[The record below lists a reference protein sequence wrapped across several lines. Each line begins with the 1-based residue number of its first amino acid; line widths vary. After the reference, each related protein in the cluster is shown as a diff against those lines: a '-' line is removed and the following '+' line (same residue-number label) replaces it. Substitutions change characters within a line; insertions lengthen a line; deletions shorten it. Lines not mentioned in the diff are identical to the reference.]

1 MSSLDRWRTTG
12 TPGHLSR
19 RTPSNPKYDGVTSR
33 LNTGMTVA
41 KLNKRYAGTGGPNA
55 HRRPTNQYFAKLK
68 PTTLAKLVEPK
79 MEAEESIYKV
89 EKDDAVSTVTTM
101 VDAMQMS
108 DDAIK
113 NAEVMILDCRP
124 FEDYHACR
132 VHGAY
137 HYDIA
142 QLGKAT
148 NQFPRELY
156 FFKAPIESNK
166 MIVIYDSGRDVEAT
180 QRLGNAFVEKVRAPP
195 PPSRNLRAS
204 PLSPRPISLVTPGGA
219 RGSHTSRAAVATTAR
234 RTRAHRPQS
243 RGSHTPLRPLPLPA
257 APAPTA
263 RAPAAGHRQHLRRP
277 RRLPRHRDARAAH
290 PGGRRAAA
298 VRHPRRRGPP
308 PRQRAP
314 GLVAPDARRVG
325 HRQLPTPALVGG
337 RLLDGH
343 AGHRLL
349 PVLER
354 HRRLAHTAHGD
365 RRAQALEVTA
375 GHKVKSKDRER
386 ALHS

>member
-195 PPSRNLRAS
+195 PPSRNLRLPAHA
-204 PLSPRPISLVTPGGA
+204 TA
-219 RGSHTSRAAVATTAR
+219 MSRAAALAPFAPARSAHRPSLSRYPRGCARQPHTPRRPLPAAR
-234 RTRAHRPQS
+234 RARARAHRPPS
-243 RGSHTPLRPLPLPA
+243 RRRASTTPTSSTA
-257 APAPTA
+257 ASTASRRACRTSWRATCRRRTASPAPRSSASAA
-263 RAPAAGHRQHLRRP
+263 RARARRARRSACWPPATPHAGP
-277 RRLPRHRDARAAH
+277 R
-290 PGGRRAAA
+290 RRAAA
-298 VRHPRRRGPP
+298 
-308 PRQRAP
+308 
-314 GLVAPDARRVG
+314 
-325 HRQLPTPALVGG
+325 
-337 RLLDGH
+337 
-343 AGHRLL
+343 
-349 PVLER
+349 
-354 HRRLAHTAHGD
+354 
-365 RRAQALEVTA
+365 RRARGTPTSPGSRTPSAPRAHSSRRSASSSPGSDGGPQSEIERP
-375 GHKVKSKDRER
+375 RESL
-386 ALHS
+386 A

>member
-180 QRLGNAFVEKVRAPP
+180 QRLGNAFVEKVRA
-195 PPSRNLRAS
+195 
-204 PLSPRPISLVTPGGA
+204 
-219 RGSHTSRAAVATTAR
+219 AA
-234 RTRAHRPQS
+234 
-243 RGSHTPLRPLPLPA
+243 A
-257 APAPTA
+257 ALA
-263 RAPAAGHRQHLRRP
+263 QFV
-277 RRLPRHRDARAAH
+277 LPRS
-290 PGGRRAAA
+290 
-298 VRHPRRRGPP
+298 
-308 PRQRAP
+308 
-314 GLVAPDARRVG
+314 
-325 HRQLPTPALVGG
+325 
-337 RLLDGH
+337 
-343 AGHRLL
+343 
-349 PVLER
+349 
-354 HRRLAHTAHGD
+354 AHTAHLSRYPRGCARQPHTPRRPLPPPPAAPVPTARNPAAATRRSARCHCPPRPRPPPALPPQGIDNTYVVHGGFHGIATRVPHILAGD
-365 RRAQALEVTA
+365 VPPPYGIPGAEVLRLGSARPGSSRPTLGVLATGNSPRRPSSAGGCSTGTRDTDFSRFSNAIGASRTQLTA
-375 GHKVKSKDRER
+375 IGELKPWK
-386 ALHS
+386 

>member
-180 QRLGNAFVEKVRAPP
+180 QRLGNAFVEKGIDNTYVVHGGFHGIATRVPHILAGDVPP
-195 PPSRNLRAS
+195 PYGIPGAEVLRLGSARPGSSRPTLGVLATGN
-204 PLSPRPISLVTPGGA
+204 SPRRPSSAGGCSTGT
-219 RGSHTSRAAVATTAR
+219 RDTDFSRFSNAIGASRTQLTAIGELK
-234 RTRAHRPQS
+234 PW
-243 RGSHTPLRPLPLPA
+243 
-257 APAPTA
+257 
-263 RAPAAGHRQHLRRP
+263 
-277 RRLPRHRDARAAH
+277 
-290 PGGRRAAA
+290 
-298 VRHPRRRGPP
+298 
-308 PRQRAP
+308 
-314 GLVAPDARRVG
+314 
-325 HRQLPTPALVGG
+325 
-337 RLLDGH
+337 
-343 AGHRLL
+343 
-349 PVLER
+349 
-354 HRRLAHTAHGD
+354 
-365 RRAQALEVTA
+365 
-375 GHKVKSKDRER
+375 K
-386 ALHS
+386 

>member
-195 PPSRNLRAS
+195 PPSRNLRLPAQ
-204 PLSPRPISLVTPGGA
+204 PTAHLSLVTPGCA
-219 RGSHTSRAAVATTAR
+219 QQPHAAPPVATTA
-234 RTRAHRPQS
+234 A
-243 RGSHTPLRPLPLPA
+243 A
-257 APAPTA
+257 APARAHHPQSAAATRSA
-263 RAPAAGHRQHLRRP
+263 RCHCAPRRQPPAPPAAGHRQHLRRP

-290 PGGRRAAA
+290 PGGRAAA

>member
-89 EKDDAVSTVTTM
+89 EKDDVSTVTTM

-180 QRLGNAFVEKVRAPP
+180 QRLGNAFVEKGARRRRPRAIC
-195 PPSRNLRAS
+195 AC
-204 PLSPRPISLVTPGGA
+204 PLSPPPISLVTPGGA
-219 RGSHTSRAAVATTAR
+219 RAAATQA
-234 RTRAHRPQS
+234 AP
-243 RGSHTPLRPLPLPA
+243 PLPPPPA
-257 APAPTA
+257 APVPTARNPAAATRRSARCHCPPRPRPTA

-298 VRHPRRRGPP
+298 VRHPGRRGPP

-314 GLVAPDARRVG
+314 GSSRPTLGVLATGNSPRRPSSAG
-325 HRQLPTPALVGG
+325 GCSTGTRDTDFSRFSNAIGASRTQL
-337 RLLDGH
+337 
-343 AGHRLL
+343 
-349 PVLER
+349 
-354 HRRLAHTAHGD
+354 TAIGE
-365 RRAQALEVTA
+365 L
-375 GHKVKSKDRER
+375 KPWK
-386 ALHS
+386 

>member
-180 QRLGNAFVEKVRAPP
+180 QRLGNAFVEKVRAAAAALAQFAPARSAHGPSLSLPQGVRAAATQAAPPLPP
-195 PPSRNLRAS
+195 PP
-204 PLSPRPISLVTPGGA
+204 
-219 RGSHTSRAAVATTAR
+219 
-234 RTRAHRPQS
+234 
-243 RGSHTPLRPLPLPA
+243 A
-257 APAPTA
+257 APVPTA
-263 RAPAAGHRQHLRRP
+263 RNPAAATRRSARCHCPPRPRPPPALPPQGIDNTYVVHGGFHGIATRVPHILAGDVPPPYGIPGAEVLRLGSARPGSSRPTLGVLATGNSPRRP
-277 RRLPRHRDARAAH
+277 SSAGGCSTGTRDTDFSRFSNAIGASRT
-290 PGGRRAAA
+290 
-298 VRHPRRRGPP
+298 
-308 PRQRAP
+308 
-314 GLVAPDARRVG
+314 
-325 HRQLPTPALVGG
+325 QL
-337 RLLDGH
+337 
-343 AGHRLL
+343 
-349 PVLER
+349 
-354 HRRLAHTAHGD
+354 TAIGE
-365 RRAQALEVTA
+365 L
-375 GHKVKSKDRER
+375 KPWK
-386 ALHS
+386 

>member
-195 PPSRNLRAS
+195 PPSRNLRLPAQ
-204 PLSPRPISLVTPGGA
+204 PTAHLSRYPRGCA
-219 RGSHTSRAAVATTAR
+219 RQ
-234 RTRAHRPQS
+234 P
-243 RGSHTPLRPLPLPA
+243 HTPRRPLPPPPA
-257 APAPTA
+257 APVPTA

>member
-180 QRLGNAFVEKVRAPP
+180 QRLGNAFVEKVRA
-195 PPSRNLRAS
+195 
-204 PLSPRPISLVTPGGA
+204 
-219 RGSHTSRAAVATTAR
+219 AAAAL
-234 RTRAHRPQS
+234 AQF
-243 RGSHTPLRPLPLPA
+243 
-257 APAPTA
+257 APARSA
-263 RAPAAGHRQHLRRP
+263 RHPCLS
-277 RRLPRHRDARAAH
+277 LPQ
-290 PGGRRAAA
+290 GVRAAA
-298 VRHPRRRGPP
+298 TRRSARCHRPPRPRPCPPPALPPQGIDNTYVVHGGFYGIATRVPHILAGDVPPPYGIPGAEVLRLGSARPGSSRPTLGVLATGNSPRRPSSAGGCSTGTRDTDFSRFSNAIGAS
-308 PRQRAP
+308 RT
-314 GLVAPDARRVG
+314 
-325 HRQLPTPALVGG
+325 QL
-337 RLLDGH
+337 
-343 AGHRLL
+343 
-349 PVLER
+349 
-354 HRRLAHTAHGD
+354 TAIGE
-365 RRAQALEVTA
+365 L
-375 GHKVKSKDRER
+375 KPWK
-386 ALHS
+386 

>member
-137 HYDIA
+137 HYDIT

-195 PPSRNLRAS
+195 PPARNLCYHA
-204 PLSPRPISLVTPGGA
+204 
-219 RGSHTSRAAVATTAR
+219 
-234 RTRAHRPQS
+234 Q
-243 RGSHTPLRPLPLPA
+243 
-257 APAPTA
+257 PTA
-263 RAPAAGHRQHLRRP
+263 HLSRYPRGCARQPHT
-277 RRLPRHRDARAAH
+277 
-290 PGGRRAAA
+290 
-298 VRHPRRRGPP
+298 PRRRSHHSPP
-308 PRQRAP
+308 T
-314 GLVAPDARRVG
+314 RR
-325 HRQLPTPALVGG
+325 P
-337 RLLDGH
+337 
-343 AGHRLL
+343 
-349 PVLER
+349 
-354 HRRLAHTAHGD
+354 
-365 RRAQALEVTA
+365 
-375 GHKVKSKDRER
+375 
-386 ALHS
+386 

>member
-180 QRLGNAFVEKVRAPP
+180 QRLGNAFVEKVRADAATIAQFAPAR
-195 PPSRNLRAS
+195 SAH
-204 PLSPRPISLVTPGGA
+204 RPSLVTPGGA
-219 RGSHTSRAAVATTAR
+219 RGSHTRRAGR
-234 RTRAHRPQS
+234 CHRP
-243 RGSHTPLRPLPLPA
+243 PRPCPP
-257 APAPTA
+257 PAP
-263 RAPAAGHRQHLRRP
+263 PAAGHRQHLRRP

>member
-180 QRLGNAFVEKVRAPP
+180 QRLGNAFVEKVRAAAAALAQFAPARSAHG
-195 PPSRNLRAS
+195 PS
-204 PLSPRPISLVTPGGA
+204 LSLPQGV
-219 RGSHTSRAAVATTAR
+219 RAAATQAAPPVATTAR

-325 HRQLPTPALVGG
+325 HRQLPRRPSSAGG
-337 RLLDGH
+337 CSTGTRDTDFSRFSNAIGASRTQL
-343 AGHRLL
+343 
-349 PVLER
+349 
-354 HRRLAHTAHGD
+354 TAIGE
-365 RRAQALEVTA
+365 L
-375 GHKVKSKDRER
+375 KPWK
-386 ALHS
+386 

>member
-1 MSSLDRWRTTG
+1 
-12 TPGHLSR
+12 
-19 RTPSNPKYDGVTSR
+19 
-33 LNTGMTVA
+33 
-41 KLNKRYAGTGGPNA
+41 
-55 HRRPTNQYFAKLK
+55 
-68 PTTLAKLVEPK
+68 

-195 PPSRNLRAS
+195 PRLRHLRLRAQ
-204 PLSPRPISLVTPGGA
+204 PTAHLSLPQGV
-219 RGSHTSRAAVATTAR
+219 RAAATHAAPPVATTAPR
-234 RTRAHRPQS
+234 PRPCPPPAIPRQPHAAPPVATARRAHPNRPHHPPQGIDNTYVVHGGFHGIAT
-243 RGSHTPLRPLPLPA
+243 RVPHILAGDVPPL
-257 APAPTA
+257 
-263 RAPAAGHRQHLRRP
+263 
-277 RRLPRHRDARAAH
+277 
-290 PGGRRAAA
+290 
-298 VRHPRRRGPP
+298 RHPRRRGPP

>member
-195 PPSRNLRAS
+195 PRLRNLRLPAQ
-204 PLSPRPISLVTPGGA
+204 PTAHLSRYPRGCA
-219 RGSHTSRAAVATTAR
+219 RQPHAAPPVATTAR
-234 RTRAHRPQS
+234 RARAHRPHHPPQGIDNTYVVHGGFHGIATRVPHILAGDVPPPYGIPGAEVLRLGSARPGSS
-243 RGSHTPLRPLPLPA
+243 R
-257 APAPTA
+257 PTLGVLA
-263 RAPAAGHRQHLRRP
+263 TGNSPRRP
-277 RRLPRHRDARAAH
+277 SSAGGCSTGTRDTDFSRFSNAIGASRT
-290 PGGRRAAA
+290 
-298 VRHPRRRGPP
+298 
-308 PRQRAP
+308 
-314 GLVAPDARRVG
+314 
-325 HRQLPTPALVGG
+325 QL
-337 RLLDGH
+337 
-343 AGHRLL
+343 
-349 PVLER
+349 
-354 HRRLAHTAHGD
+354 TAIGE
-365 RRAQALEVTA
+365 L
-375 GHKVKSKDRER
+375 KPWK
-386 ALHS
+386 

>member
-180 QRLGNAFVEKVRAPP
+180 QRLGNAFVEKVRADAATIAQFAPARSAHR
-195 PPSRNLRAS
+195 PS
-204 PLSPRPISLVTPGGA
+204 LSLPQGV
-219 RGSHTSRAAVATTAR
+219 RAAATQAAPPVPTAR
-234 RTRAHRPQS
+234 RARARAHRPPS
-243 RGSHTPLRPLPLPA
+243 RRRASTTPTSSTA
-257 APAPTA
+257 ASTASRRACRTSWRATCRRRTASPAPRSSASAA
-263 RAPAAGHRQHLRRP
+263 RARARRARRSACWPPATPHAGP
-277 RRLPRHRDARAAH
+277 R
-290 PGGRRAAA
+290 RRAAA
-298 VRHPRRRGPP
+298 ARARGTPTSPGSRTPSAPRAHSSRRSASSSPGSDGGPQSEIER
-308 PRQRAP
+308 PR
-314 GLVAPDARRVG
+314 
-325 HRQLPTPALVGG
+325 
-337 RLLDGH
+337 
-343 AGHRLL
+343 
-349 PVLER
+349 ES
-354 HRRLAHTAHGD
+354 LA
-365 RRAQALEVTA
+365 
-375 GHKVKSKDRER
+375 
-386 ALHS
+386 

>member
-79 MEAEESIYKV
+79 MEAEEPIYKV

-195 PPSRNLRAS
+195 PPSRNLRLPAQ
-204 PLSPRPISLVTPGGA
+204 PTANLSLPQGV
-219 RGSHTSRAAVATTAR
+219 RAAATHAAPPVATTAR
-234 RTRAHRPQS
+234 RARAHRPQS
-243 RGSHTPLRPLPLPA
+243 RGSHTPLRPLPLRA
-257 APAPTA
+257 APIPTA
-263 RAPAAGHRQHLRRP
+263 RPPAAGHRQHLRRP

>member
-180 QRLGNAFVEKVRAPP
+180 QRLGNAFVEKVRAAAAALAQFAPARSAHR
-195 PPSRNLRAS
+195 PS
-204 PLSPRPISLVTPGGA
+204 LSLPQGV
-219 RGSHTSRAAVATTAR
+219 RAAATHAAPPVATPAR
-234 RTRAHRPQS
+234 RARAHRPQS
-243 RGSHTPLRPLPLPA
+243 RGSHTPLRPLPLRA
-257 APAPTA
+257 APIPTA
-263 RAPAAGHRQHLRRP
+263 RTTRRRASTTPTSSTAASTASRRACRTSWRATCRRRTASPAPRSSASA
-277 RRLPRHRDARAAH
+277 ARARARRARRSACWPPATPH
-290 PGGRRAAA
+290 AGPRRRAAA
-298 VRHPRRRGPP
+298 
-308 PRQRAP
+308 
-314 GLVAPDARRVG
+314 
-325 HRQLPTPALVGG
+325 
-337 RLLDGH
+337 
-343 AGHRLL
+343 
-349 PVLER
+349 
-354 HRRLAHTAHGD
+354 
-365 RRAQALEVTA
+365 RRARGTPTSPGSRTPSAPRAHSSRRSASSSPGSDGGPQSEIERP
-375 GHKVKSKDRER
+375 RESL
-386 ALHS
+386 A

>member
-195 PPSRNLRAS
+195 PRLRNLRLPAQ
-204 PLSPRPISLVTPGGA
+204 PTANLSL
-219 RGSHTSRAAVATTAR
+219 
-234 RTRAHRPQS
+234 PQGV
-243 RGSHTPLRPLPLPA
+243 RGSHTPRRPLPPPPA
-257 APAPTA
+257 APVPTA
-263 RAPAAGHRQHLRRP
+263 RTTRRRASTTPTSSTAASMASRRACRTSWRATCRRRTESPAPRSSASA
-277 RRLPRHRDARAAH
+277 ARARARRDRRSACWPPATPH
-290 PGGRRAAA
+290 AGPRRRAAA
-298 VRHPRRRGPP
+298 
-308 PRQRAP
+308 
-314 GLVAPDARRVG
+314 
-325 HRQLPTPALVGG
+325 
-337 RLLDGH
+337 
-343 AGHRLL
+343 
-349 PVLER
+349 
-354 HRRLAHTAHGD
+354 
-365 RRAQALEVTA
+365 RRARGTPTSPGSRTPSAPRAHSSRRSASSSPGSDGGPQSEIERP
-375 GHKVKSKDRER
+375 RESL
-386 ALHS
+386 A

>member
-180 QRLGNAFVEKVRAPP
+180 QRLGNAFVEKVRAAAAALAQFAPARSAHGPSLSLPQGVRAAATHAAPPLPP
-195 PPSRNLRAS
+195 PP
-204 PLSPRPISLVTPGGA
+204 
-219 RGSHTSRAAVATTAR
+219 
-234 RTRAHRPQS
+234 
-243 RGSHTPLRPLPLPA
+243 A
-257 APAPTA
+257 APVHTT
-263 RAPAAGHRQHLRRP
+263 RTPAAGHRQHLRRP

-325 HRQLPTPALVGG
+325 HRQLPSPALVGG